1 MAITIKFDSANN
13 PLPSRLIL
21 ATKSGNRIRELPI
34 SNVKFR
40 DSFLNGSEFSFN
52 VFKNH
57 CVNKSGEVDES
68 FWRRIVDFKIAYC
81 PEFDMWYE
89 IHLDLEE
96 SDETIKSCTA
106 VSLAEA
112 ELSQINVYGIEVNTE
127 ADIARADYKPTVL
140 FDPEDSERSL
150 VDRLLYKAPHYSVKH
165 VDYTIAN
172 IQRSFSFN
180 DTSIL
185 DAYQEIATEINCL
198 FIVEARKGENSKIE
212 RTISVYDLEN
222 YCLDCHNRGEFSGAC
237 DKCGSTN
244 IKYGYGDD
252 TSIFVS
258 RKNLA
263 QEISYSTDVDSVKN
277 CFRLEGGDDLMTA
290 TIINCNP
297 NGSQYLWYITDAM
310 KSDMSDALRE
320 RLDAYD
326 DLYAAYQNTESY
338 SPPANLRTQY
348 NEIIN
353 RYKSVKS
360 DLEEIPE
367 NIIGFPALMTAYY
380 NTIDLQ
386 MFLNNSMM
394 PNVETET
401 TDAATEAAKLTV
413 TNLSPVAVAN
423 LSTCTE
429 STAASAV
436 LSVAKC
442 FVRGSFQVKVNESSY
457 NANTYRWTGNFT
469 VTNYSDEEDVATS
482 PTITVSVTSE
492 LETFVK
498 QKIQKAMAQQS
509 DDPTSVSALFALE
522 LVPFTAELKKY
533 SLQRLIAFRDV
544 CQVSLD
550 IMIQQGLA
558 DRQSWVST
566 QNNLYDNMYLPYYN
580 KMSAIEE
587 EIYTRTA
594 ELSVV
599 VGVYDEND
607 GLLMEGMQSVILAK
621 RNEIQSI
628 LNFEEYLGSELWLE
642 FASFRR
648 EDTFTNKNY
657 ISDGLNNEEI
667 FTRAEEFINLA
678 QKEIYRSAVLQHS
691 ISSTLSNL
699 LTMQEFQPIVDKFKV
714 GNWLRIEVDG
724 EIYRLRMIEYT
735 IDYDS
740 WKLSSVEFSDVRKGY
755 SSASDIQ
762 SLLSSLRS
770 MSSSY
775 GSVSRQA
782 QAGKKSQEEMENW
795 VTDGFKLTSQKIVG
809 GAANQEFEIGETG
822 ITGREYIPET
832 EGYKDEQVKI
842 IGSGLYVT
850 DDGWLTAKAGV
861 GRFVYYNPVTKQMEE
876 AYGVIADK
884 LVGNLVLSQEVGIY
898 NENNSITL
906 DYDGFTLITE
916 AGANAKTFR
925 ILRKEQDESLTAI
938 LSIDSNGNLQLYGYS
953 TTGEMNSAISASAQE
968 LTTQFNQTLT
978 NYDTSTQVN
987 SKISQSAN
995 KILQTVSST
1004 YITSNDAIAEFAA
1017 KSTVITEVKTQYAVG
1032 DSDQVAPSSGW
1043 STDSPTWEEGMY
1055 IWQRTKTTNG
1065 NSVASYSDPVCIQ
1078 GAAGVGIYSIT
1089 EYYAVNS
1096 DYNNAP
1102 ADSAFSTTVP
1112 QMTSGTPYLWN
1123 YEVTTFSDQ
1132 TTDRTAKRVIGVF
1145 GSNGRGITSVVEY
1158 YAKNSDSTTAPAD
1171 SSFSTT
1177 IPTLDATDRYL
1188 WTYEQINYTDNV
1200 NPTVTGK
1207 RIIGMYSEDGVG
1219 ITEVRNYYLA
1229 SALSTGVTRQTQGW
1243 TTTVQS
1249 TTSTLRYLWNYE
1261 EIVYTVGNPG
1271 YTDPAIIGMFSDD
1284 GVNGYNV
1291 ARIYLYQRST
1301 TAPSAPASEIT
1312 YTFDSGA
1319 ISGTLGD
1326 WSTTIPSG
1334 EDPIYITAATAS
1346 SRENIDT
1353 IAANEWSSPALLARV
1368 GADGLSS
1375 ATVFL
1380 YQRAASASVL
1390 TVPSTDLTYTF
1401 ATGALTGSIG
1411 NWSRVIPAS
1420 DGNPCFVIQAT
1431 AISSEAT
1438 DTISSSEWSGIT
1450 QFVEDGEDGR
1460 GIASVTH
1467 YYLASNLQTGVTR
1480 ETAGWTQ
1487 QVQTVSTVNKYLWSY
1502 QTISYSEGLPTNTD
1516 PVIIGVYG
1524 DTGLTGRGIT
1534 SVIEYYAKSTSNT
1547 TEPADNEFTT
1557 TVQTVDSVNRYLWTY
1572 ELITYTDTT
1581 TGTTSKRVIGQYSA
1595 DGSNGLNNAIVYL
1608 YKRATSAPSVDWTDS
1623 LTYSFTAKALTT
1635 VPTGWYQTVPSGEDP
1650 LYMTLATASS
1660 AETTDTIAYTEW
1672 STPVKMASNGVDG
1685 MNAATVYLYK
1695 RANSATIDWTDTL
1708 TYTFATGALSEV
1720 PDGWSQTI
1728 PSGDSPL
1735 YVTFATASARTATDT
1750 IAYTEWATPAV
1761 LARNGNNA
1769 ITVVLTNE
1777 SHIFAGDTEHAIP
1790 ASISCGIA
1798 AYQGGS
1804 QVSATIGTISNVPT
1818 GMTITP
1824 SGSGTTAASLTIAV
1838 TAALTAMSGTIS
1850 IPVTVNGLSFTKV
1863 FSYSV
1868 SLNGESAT
1876 TYDLSIS
1883 HAAVKKSEAGVYTP
1897 TAITLE
1903 AKYQAGEGALSS
1915 YSGRFKV
1922 ETTANNTTWT
1932 QRYLSSADESSY
1944 SYTIPAD
1951 IVAIR
1956 CSLYA
1961 SGGTTT
1967 LLDQQT
1973 VPIVFDGE
1981 AGISITGVTNYYLA
1995 TPLSTG
2001 VTTETSGWTTTVQS
2015 VTAVNKYLWNYEV
2028 VGYSDNTTSHT
2039 DPCIIG
2045 VYGDTGAAG
2054 ATGKGVSALV
2064 EQYYL
2069 STSDQTQTGGSWSA
2083 SQPEWDED
2091 HYIWQRTQIT
2101 WLESDGTT
2109 SITYTTPV
2117 LAQALNGANEVAN
2130 QVQADLIENYST
2142 TSQTNT
2148 MIQNTVSSY
2157 QKIIDTKAD
2166 NLITYPYAESGTY
2179 LESGLTITINDDGS
2193 IVVTGTAT
2201 ANVVLYLTEYTD
2213 EETLP
2218 AGVYTLSMGD
2228 TAVTGAELCWFRKPI
2243 GSQTQYSV
2251 AIANPQT
2258 AAVTYNYPDDPI
2270 AIYLILYSGNTFS
2283 FTAYPQLEY
2292 GSIGHNWQPTAKSYS
2307 SQITQTAN
2315 NIELRVDAMEE
2326 VVEAMGTQNLL
2337 PCPYV
2342 VVTNSDGEITSSWKP
2357 GYNYTINGITFT
2369 IEIDGSIT
2377 VDGTAT
2383 ADITRDLV
2391 RYTQEYTL
2399 PNGTYTICG
2408 NATASGL
2415 TLQPYRFP
2423 NIEGS
2428 TTIHSVASAID
2439 ASLDGGEQF
2448 IWTTRMSGVDQFFV
2462 LRLRITSGAVF
2473 DNMVFKPMLEVGST
2487 AHEWASPVYSTVS
2500 KIASSEASIRI
2511 DSNKITE
2518 IVTDG
2523 YVSARLTLECT
2534 NGTST
2539 VDLGAD
2545 RVTID
2550 STAFKLDRS
2559 GNVDSSGKFRSKNII
2574 YAADYPGVIAS
2585 DMPSMSIVDEGGV
2598 DIFVGS
2604 GGTTDASTR
2613 ICQFGPAFDSTNI
2626 SSPTELGCGL
2636 NADNGKFVNLQ
2647 AGNNHIMCYASG
2659 GVPNDVYGKT
2669 NFGQDGIRFWNSS
2682 DHEIYWYNSSG
2693 LMVDNAIYTWGL
2705 NVLNS
2710 GAKKKIIETEDYGV
2724 ASLYCLEST
2733 RPMFSDIG
2741 SGIIDD
2747 NGICY
2752 IMIDPV
2758 FSETIDLNC
2767 DYQVFTTQTSE
2778 GSISWIEKHTDYF
2791 IVHGTVG
2798 TTFDWMMYAHQ
2809 IWCTQDDIYDPDQQD
2824 VPKAQERVL
2833 KKETN
2838 EKPYDG
2844 NADQVTS
2851 SMMMSLETDYDQL
2864 AEQYMEQYE
2873 SEIEDI

>member
-140 FDPEDSERSL
+140 FDPEDKDRSL

-185 DAYQEIATEINCL
+185 DAYQEIATEYNCL

-263 QEISYSTDVDSVKN
+263 QEINYSTDVDSVKN

-348 NEIIN
+348 NEIVN

-394 PNVETET
+394 PNIETET
-401 TDAATEAAKLTV
+401 TDAAQEAAKLTV

-423 LSTCTE
+423 LAACTE

-509 DDPTSVSALFALE
+509 DDPTSVSELFALE
-522 LVPFTAELKKY
+522 LAPFKAELKKY

-587 EIYTRTA
+587 EIYIRTA

-607 GLLMEGMQSVILAK
+607 GLLTEGMQSVILAK

-842 IGSGLYVT
+842 ISSGLYVT

-898 NENNSITL
+898 NENSSITL

-925 ILRKEQDESLTAI
+925 ILRKEEDETLTNI
-938 LSIDSNGNLQLYGYS
+938 LSIDSNGNLLLNGYS
-953 TTGEMNSAISASAQE
+953 TTGEMNSAISASAQS
-968 LTTQFNQTLT
+968 LTTQFNQTLQG
-978 NYDTSTQVN
+978 YDTKQEVN
-987 SKISQSAN
+987 SKIEQSAN
-995 KILQTVSST
+995 TIMTNVSNT
-1004 YITSNDAIAEFAA
+1004 YMKSNDARAEFIA
-1017 KSTVITEVKTQYAVG
+1017 KSNGITDVETQYAVG
-1032 DSDQVAPSSGW
+1032 NNDQVAPSSGW
-1043 STDSPTWEEGMY
+1043 STDSPTWEEGKY

-1065 NSVASYSDPVCIQ
+1065 NDVASYSEAVCIQ
-1078 GAAGVGIYSIT
+1078 GAAGKGIYSIT
-1089 EYYAVNS
+1089 EYYAVNN
-1096 DYNNAP
+1096 DYDNAP
-1102 ADSAFSTTVP
+1102 ADSAFSTDIP
-1112 QMTSGTPYLWN
+1112 QMSATEPYLWN
-1123 YEVTTFSDQ
+1123 YEITVFTDQ
-1132 TTDRTAKRVIGVF
+1132 TQKKTTKHVIGTYSITGSEIISVRQLYAAGTSDTVAPDDNVF
-1145 GSNGRGITSVVEY
+1145 GTELPTLTSTNKYLWATELVIY
-1158 YAKNSDSTTAPAD
+1158 SDSTSSSTDKYVLATYSGKAVTA
-1171 SSFSTT
+1171 
-1177 IPTLDATDRYL
+1177 
-1188 WTYEQINYTDNV
+1188 
-1200 NPTVTGK
+1200 
-1207 RIIGMYSEDGVG
+1207 
-1219 ITEVRNYYLA
+1219 VRNYYLA
-1229 SALSTGVTRQTQGW
+1229 SQ
-1243 TTTVQS
+1243 
-1249 TTSTLRYLWNYE
+1249 
-1261 EIVYTVGNPG
+1261 
-1271 YTDPAIIGMFSDD
+1271 
-1284 GVNGYNV
+1284 
-1291 ARIYLYQRST
+1291 
-1301 TAPSAPASEIT
+1301 
-1312 YTFDSGA
+1312 
-1319 ISGTLGD
+1319 
-1326 WSTTIPSG
+1326 
-1334 EDPIYITAATAS
+1334 
-1346 SRENIDT
+1346 
-1353 IAANEWSSPALLARV
+1353 
-1368 GADGLSS
+1368 
-1375 ATVFL
+1375 
-1380 YQRAASASVL
+1380 
-1390 TVPSTDLTYTF
+1390 
-1401 ATGALTGSIG
+1401 
-1411 NWSRVIPAS
+1411 
-1420 DGNPCFVIQAT
+1420 
-1431 AISSEAT
+1431 
-1438 DTISSSEWSGIT
+1438 
-1450 QFVEDGEDGR
+1450 
-1460 GIASVTH
+1460 
-1467 YYLASNLQTGVTR
+1467 LASGVTR
-1480 ETAGWTQ
+1480 ETLGWTTDMQ
-1487 QVQTVSTVNKYLWSY
+1487 AATPLQKYLWNYKEIVWASGNPTYTTPVIIGQFNITGADGKGIEDIKNYYLASPLQSGITKDSPGWTEQVQTVSTTNKYLWNY
-1502 QTISYSEGLPTNTD
+1502 EVISYTEGNPTTTT

-1534 SVIEYYAKSTSNT
+1534 SVVEYYAKSASNA
-1547 TEPADNEFTT
+1547 EAPADSEFTT
-1557 TVQTVDSVNRYLWTY
+1557 TIQTVDATQRYLWAY

-1581 TGTTSKRVIGQYSA
+1581 TEKTSKRVIGQFSQ
-1595 DGSNGLNNAIVYL
+1595 DGANGLNSVIINL
-1608 YKRATSAPSVDWTDS
+1608 YKRSLNDPTIDWQDT
-1623 LTYSFTAKALTT
+1623 LTYSFTAKSLTT
-1635 VPTGWYQTVPSGEDP
+1635 VPSGWSQTVPEGDYP
-1650 LYMTLATASS
+1650 LYVTMATAASEE
-1660 AETTDTIAYTEW
+1660 ATATIAYTEW
-1672 STPVKMASNGVDG
+1672 TPPRKIASSGEDG
-1685 MNAATVYLYK
+1685 INTATVYLYK
-1695 RANSATIDWTDTL
+1695 RANSASVNWENDL
-1708 TYTFATGALSEV
+1708 TYTFATGALSSV
-1720 PDGWSQTI
+1720 PTGWSQTI
-1728 PSGDSPL
+1728 PDGTLPIM
-1735 YVTFATASARTATDT
+1735 VTFATASARTGTDT
-1750 IAYTEWATPAV
+1750 IPPSEWATPRV
-1761 LARNGNNA
+1761 LARNGVDGVDA
-1769 ITVVLTNE
+1769 YTVILSNE
-1777 SHIFAGDTEHAIP
+1777 NHTFAGNTSEVIP
-1790 ASISCGIA
+1790 ASIDCKIIAYKGIT
-1798 AYQGGS
+1798 
-1804 QVSATIGTISNVPT
+1804 QVAPTIGTITGVPN
-1818 GMTITP
+1818 GMTATIVGN
-1824 SGSGTTAASLTIAV
+1824 STTNAKVTIAV
-1838 TAALTAMSGTIS
+1838 TAALTQFSGTLD
-1850 IPVTVNGLSFTKV
+1850 IPITVDGKSFTKS
-1863 FSYSV
+1863 FTYNV

-1876 TYDLSIS
+1876 TYHINVS
-1883 HAAVKKSEAGVYTP
+1883 HSAIQKSESGTYSP
-1897 TAITLE
+1897 TSITVS
-1903 AKYQAGEGALSS
+1903 AKSQTGEETMAD
-1915 YSGRFKV
+1915 YVGRFRI
-1922 ETTANNTTWT
+1922 ETTADNATWT
-1932 QRYLSSADESSY
+1932 VRKDSSSDESSTTY
-1944 SYTIPAD
+1944 QIPIGIA
-1951 IVAIR
+1951 AIR
-1956 CSLYA
+1956 CSLYEA
-1961 SGGTTT
+1961 GGFTT

-1973 VPIVFDGE
+1973 VPIVSDGIS
-1981 AGISITGVTNYYLA
+1981 GISITNVVDRYLA

-2001 VTTETSGWTTTVQS
+2001 VTTETAGWTTTIQT
-2015 VTAVNKYLWNYEV
+2015 VTTTNKYLWNYEEIQ
-2028 VGYSDNTTSHT
+2028 YSRGQPTHT
-2039 DPCIIG
+2039 DPVIIG
-2045 VYGDTGAAG
+2045 VYGDTGGAG
-2054 ATGKGVSALV
+2054 ADGRGVSALV
-2064 EQYYL
+2064 QQYYL
-2069 STSDQTQTGGSWSA
+2069 STSDTTQTGGQWSTA
-2083 SQPEWDED
+2083 QPEWQED
-2091 HYIWQRTQIT
+2091 HYIWERTEIT
-2101 WLESDGTT
+2101 WLNSDQTT
-2109 SITYTTPV
+2109 SVTYTTPV
-2117 LAQALNGANEVAN
+2117 LAQALNGANALAS

-2142 TSQTNT
+2142 TTQTDT
-2148 MIQNTVSSY
+2148 MIQNTVKSY
-2157 QKIIDTKAD
+2157 QKILDTKAD
-2166 NLITYPYAESGTY
+2166 NLITYPYAKSGTY
-2179 LESGLTITINDDGS
+2179 IESGLTITVNEDGS
-2193 IVVTGTAT
+2193 IIVTGTST
-2201 ANVVLYLTEYTD
+2201 DDVFLYLTSYTD
-2213 EETLP
+2213 GETLP
-2218 AGVYTLSMGD
+2218 AGTYTLSMGD
-2228 TAVTGAELCWFRKPI
+2228 TEVEGAELCWRRKPI
-2243 GSQTQYSV
+2243 GSADEYSV
-2251 AIANPQT
+2251 ASANPQT
-2258 AAVTYNYPDDPI
+2258 AAVIYNYPDDPI
-2270 AIYLILYSGNTFS
+2270 AIFLYLHSGKTFS

-2292 GSIGHNWQPTAKSYS
+2292 GSVGHNWQPTARSYS
-2307 SQITQTAN
+2307 SQITQTATE
-2315 NIELRVDAMEE
+2315 IEARVESVEE
-2326 VVEAMGTQNLL
+2326 VVASLGSDNLI
-2337 PCPYV
+2337 PCPYNV
-2342 VVTNSDGEITSSWKP
+2342 IYNSSGDVSSSWLP
-2357 GYNYTINGITFT
+2357 GHYYEYSGVRFT
-2369 IEIDGSIT
+2369 IEKDGSIT
-2377 VDGTAT
+2377 VNGTAT
-2383 ADITRDLV
+2383 ADINKDLI
-2391 RYTQEYTL
+2391 RYSQKYTL
-2399 PNGTYTICG
+2399 PNGTYTLCG
-2408 NATASGL
+2408 NATASGIRIGL
-2415 TLQPYRFP
+2415 YRFP
-2423 NIEGS
+2423 DKEGQ
-2428 TTIHSVASAID
+2428 TTMYPISGVSEYD
-2439 ASLDGGEQF
+2439 ASLEGGASFE
-2448 IWTTRMSGVDQFFV
+2448 WSTRVYDSDSQKNYDQFFCV
-2462 LRLRITSGAVF
+2462 RLKISSGATFSNV
-2473 DNMVFKPMLEVGST
+2473 VLKPMLEPGDT
-2487 AHEWASPVYSTVS
+2487 AHEWTSPVYSTTS
-2500 KIASSEASIRI
+2500 KIVSSESSIRVNANSI
-2511 DSNKITE
+2511 AAK
-2518 IVTDG
+2518 
-2523 YVSARLTLECT
+2523 VSVGNVAAQLTLECT
-2534 NGTST
+2534 DGTST

-2545 RVTID
+2545 RVTIN
-2550 STAFKLDRS
+2550 STAFKLDRA
-2559 GNVDSSGKFRSKNII
+2559 GNVDSSGKFRSRNII

-2585 DMPSMSIVDEGGV
+2585 DMPSMSVVDEGGV

-2613 ICQFGPAFDSTNI
+2613 ICQFGPAFDSQNI

-2682 DHEIYWYNSSG
+2682 NHEIYWYNQSG

-2710 GAKKKIIETEDYGV
+2710 GAKKKVIETEDYGV

-2778 GSISWIEKHTDYF
+2778 GSISWLEKHTDYF

-2809 IWCTQDDIYDPDQQD
+2809 IWCTQDDIYDPEMQD
-2824 VPKAQERVL
+2824 IPKAQERIL

-2851 SMMMSLETDYDQL
+2851 NMMMSMETDYDQL